1 MLRRTHLEFI
11 DSIDMLREKN
21 FKKYTEIFTSDGE
34 RIGVALRFVHRPIE
48 DVDPMVRLYRTY
60 LIVQSVLLGGP
71 AYIPTV
77 YVGDYDL
84 AAGRLNLA
92 VNLNKLE
99 EELWNREPDFVAY
112 GRGVYEELND

>member
-11 DSIDMLREKN
+11 DSIEMLREKN

-60 LIVQSVLLGGP
+60 LIVQSVLLAARPTSPPSTSVTTTQPP
-71 AYIPTV
+71 A
-77 YVGDYDL
+77 G
-84 AAGRLNLA
+84 
-92 VNLNKLE
+92 
-99 EELWNREPDFVAY
+99 
-112 GRGVYEELND
+112 